1 MVTATKDMQ
10 LISHLMR
17 RAGFG
22 VGRPELESLAQNGY
36 NETVNRL
43 LKPTNVQE
51 MTDDL
56 IRRYHHE
63 QSGMMGPNN
72 PGAYWLYKMITTTD
86 PLTEKM
92 ALFWHGIFATGYPKI
107 TQGKVLNDQIRMFR
121 RYGTGNFRTLLL
133 ELSKDPAMIVWLD
146 NHDNHDGAIN
156 ENFGRE
162 LLELFSMGVG
172 NYSEQ
177 DIKETARAFTGWTIG
192 NTEYM
197 ALRAERDSI
206 WPYGRIAWHFEFKE
220 DDHDSGEKEFLGNTG
235 RLNGDEIINIICQQE
250 STARFISRHMYH
262 FFVADEPPVTQWPYT
277 PPRDP
282 KAIDTLT
289 QAYFDNDYDIRAM
302 LDILF
307 NSEFFK
313 SEDSWHERVKSP
325 AELVSGILRLTGEF
339 DRPRREILDRST
351 QAIYM
356 GQHLINPPSVEGWHQ
371 GTEWIDTGTLVE
383 RLNFAS
389 QQMSNVENP
398 GVAEIIDRVIGDG
411 SHQADD
417 SLVQRCLDEM
427 GVTSVSEWTRSILEN
442 FAAQNRDLENDAT
455 QIVAQMLQMVAA
467 THEFQRA

>member
-22 VGRPELESLAQNGY
+22 VGLPELESLAQNGY

-63 QSGMMGPNN
+63 QSGMMGQNN

-162 LLELFSMGVG
+162 LLELFSMGRG
-172 NYSEQ
+172 NYTEDDVKAAAS
-177 DIKETARAFTGWTIG
+177 AFTGWTH
-192 NTEYM
+192 
-197 ALRAERDSI
+197 DQSI
-206 WPYGRIAWHFEFKE
+206 PRYPNGWWEFSFVFRE
-220 DDHDSGEKEFLGNTG
+220 DDHEYGEKTFLGRTG
-235 RLNGDEIINIICQQE
+235 DLDGGDIVDEIVKQDA
-250 STARFISRHMYH
+250 TAHFIAENLHR
-262 FFVADEPPVTQWPYT
+262 FFVSDEP
-277 PPRDP
+277 DE
-282 KAIDTLT
+282 KAIDTIA
-289 QAYFDNDYDIRAM
+289 QSYFDSDYEM
-302 LDILF
+302 KPILRNLF
-307 NSEFFK
+307 HMDEFK
-313 SEDSWHERVKSP
+313 NAVYDRVRWP
-325 AELVSGILRLTGEF
+325 AEHVVNVVKIAGTLTDPYESGIKDLVGY
-339 DRPRREILDRST
+339 SGM
-351 QAIYM
+351 M
-356 GQHLINPPSVEGWHQ
+356 GQQLLNPPTVEGWHT
-371 GTEWIDTGTLVE
+371 GREWIDSGFLIERVNYAVDVLGNPDTPGMRKIIERISDGRHSISPQDLVE
-383 RLNFAS
+383 ACLYELGG
-389 QQMSNVENP
+389 VELEARTMDILL
-398 GVAEIIDRVIGDG
+398 GEL
-411 SHQADD
+411 D
-417 SLVQRCLDEM
+417 SDEAIA
-427 GVTSVSEWTRSILEN
+427 VN
-442 FAAQNRDLENDAT
+442 NDFGLRIC
-455 QIVAQMLQMVAA
+455 QIMELIVASR
-467 THEFQRA
+467 EFQLS